1 MSIEVKIVSSMLSPK
16 LSSTKIFQTRLV
28 SVEQQITWDGNYKFR
43 EWPSCSMFDLCIS
56 AVSQYHQKL
65 VIYCLESIRGL

>member
-28 SVEQQITWDGNYKFR
+28 SVEQRITWDGNYKFR
-43 EWPSCSMFDLCIS
+43 EWPSCSIS
-56 AVSQYHQKL
+56 VYRR
-65 VIYCLESIRGL
+65 YRNTIRNS